1 MISNLVL
8 WELIMTRQAPRP
20 KTNVSTALPVSSVTR
35 RLWKPHPLPIIVML
49 GTGVPRVLKLHSL
62 IQPEMDTMALA
73 LLALIVSKLLQNQ
86 LHAQKDSTLT
96 RNVLLV
102 MISVYL
108 ALLVSSVFLLVIPHL
123 QVIAQLDKCVLMVLI
138 KLKLQK
144 VMLQLVHLTR
154 RFVHQDSTKTV
165 LLKVSVIFAH
175 LVASVLMMPPILVL
189 LVDTAPD
196 QLYILSHLQLS

>member
-102 MISVYL
+102 MISVYP

-196 QLYILSHLQLS
+196 QLYILSHLQPS